1 MNEVTEFSNS
11 PDYRTDRIHMIGM
24 DTDGDFYE
32 RVEATGF
39 LDHPHKFYVYVRR
52 RLPDKSLQHVKTWK
66 NALPTPDDVGYAF
79 GGGKA
84 IIDLE
89 ILFEKNSGKKKKGIR
104 TTILFDKVWNEWKKE
119 HDWKTAFRRKMY

>member
-11 PDYRTDRIHMIGM
+11 PDEQKDRILML
-24 DTDGDFYE
+24 DTDNNFYE
-32 RVEATGF
+32 RVKATGF

-66 NALPTPDDVGYAF
+66 NVLPTFDDVGYAF

-89 ILFEKNSGKKKKGIR
+89 ILFERNSGKKKKGIR
-104 TTILFDKVWNEWKKE
+104 TMIPFHEETWNRKKRE
-119 HDWKTAFRRKMY
+119 HDWETAFRRKMH